1 MARKLHSLQDAF
13 TKSKSLG
20 AEYKNRRTINAFFIT
35 YIYSSLFAMC
45 TYNLLRSSA
54 PEARYAKC
62 ISAARKSRLLCMGR
76 ALVCAHNACV
86 DSGQLDFWYVRRGQA
101 RQNRGRLF

>member
-13 TKSKSLG
+13 TKSKSLS

-35 YIYSSLFAMC
+35 YIYGSLFAMC
-45 TYNLLRSSA
+45 TYNLVRSSA
-54 PEARYAKC
+54 PETQSAKC

-76 ALVCAHNACV
+76 TVVCAHNACV
-86 DSGQLDFWYVRRGQA
+86 DSGQLDLWYA
-101 RQNRGRLF
+101 GR